1 MELIKAQILVA
12 AGEPLPFTQDD
23 VQIHGTALECRLN
36 AEDPANQFQ
45 PVAGRIERLDLPAGT
60 HGVRIDSG
68 VVAGNLI
75 SPFYDSMIA
84 KVIVHMDER
93 HAVLHKMRRV
103 MNELTVTG
111 ITTNRSFLL
120 ALLAD
125 ANVIEDQFT
134 TVYVEQE
141 FLGRMQR
148 QTEKAMN

>member
-1 MELIKAQILVA
+1 
-12 AGEPLPFTQDD
+12 
-23 VQIHGTALECRLN
+23 
-36 AEDPANQFQ
+36 
-45 PVAGRIERLDLPAGT
+45 
-60 HGVRIDSG
+60 
-68 VVAGNLI
+68 
-75 SPFYDSMIA
+75 
-84 KVIVHMDER
+84 
-93 HAVLHKMRRV
+93 

-148 QTEKAMN
+148 QTEKAVN